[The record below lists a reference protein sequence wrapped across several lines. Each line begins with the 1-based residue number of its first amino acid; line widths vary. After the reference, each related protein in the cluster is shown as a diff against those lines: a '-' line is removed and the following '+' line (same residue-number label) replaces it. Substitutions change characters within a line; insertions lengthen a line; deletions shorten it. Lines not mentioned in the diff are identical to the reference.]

1 LYFLGSYLYK
11 QGNIERDILS
21 KDSLREKTITD
32 STKLVEKME
41 YKNKQAGNLYS
52 YKTDEV
58 YKKYFMRDKV
68 NPWYVVPKYLKDDK

>member
-1 LYFLGSYLYK
+1 MYFLGSYLYK